1 LTVGLALFKLGLV
14 RQTFKFADDQFG
26 RRSDDAVEWRRSRR
40 SEAGSLISKMPNAE
54 PDVSWERSI
63 MKFHRRLVLG
73 GMASLLAVPFARSVD
88 SARAADKIKIGFLL
102 KTMQEERY
110 QRDKS
115 AFLAKAKALGA
126 DVIFDS
132 ANNDEQ
138 TQLAAFENM
147 LSQGAQVI
155 VLQPV
160 NTGTAGSLVTSA
172 HKAHVKVVGYDAMLL
187 NGPLDAM
194 VMQDSWAVGKL
205 QADAMVAWLKAR
217 YGSVKGNVALIRGQP
232 GDSNANAMSSG
243 VLEVLKANPDLKLI
257 ADQSHEG
264 WSPDKA
270 MATTEN
276 LLTKFGNR
284 IDAVICNNSGM
295 ARGVIAALDAQGLAG
310 ADKVFVAG
318 SDADLVNI
326 QYVAQGKEAAEIWKK
341 IAPLA
346 ETAVETAVALAQNPD
361 KDPKTLFKVDR
372 MVNNGAVDVPTIVTP
387 VLLVDKKNL
396 DSTIIAEGFYTRQQ
410 VYGK

>member
-1 LTVGLALFKLGLV
+1 MKL
-14 RQTFKFADDQFG
+14 
-26 RRSDDAVEWRRSRR
+26 
-40 SEAGSLISKMPNAE
+40 
-54 PDVSWERSI
+54 
-63 MKFHRRLVLG
+63 HRRLVLSG
-73 GMASLLAVPFARSVD
+73 MSSLAMASFLAVPVSLATD
-88 SARAADKIKIGFLL
+88 PAGAAEKIKIGFLL

-110 QRDKS
+110 QRDKA
-115 AFLAKAKALGA
+115 AFLTRAKALGA

-160 NTGTAGSLVTSA
+160 NTGTAGGMVTSA
-172 HKAHVKVVGYDAMLL
+172 HKSGVKVVGYDAMLL

-205 QADAMVAWLKAR
+205 QAEAMVAWLKTKN
-217 YGSVKGNVALIRGQP
+217 GSVKGNVALIRGQP
-232 GDSNANAMSSG
+232 GDSNANTMSSG
-243 VLEVLKANPDLKLI
+243 VLEVLKANPELRLVV
-257 ADQSHEG
+257 DQSHES

-276 LLTKFGNR
+276 LLTKLGNK

-295 ARGVIAALDAQGLAG
+295 ARGVIAALDAQGLAS

-326 QYVAQGKEAAEIWKK
+326 QYVAQGKEAAEVWKK
-341 IAPLA
+341 IAPFAETAA
-346 ETAVETAVALAQNPD
+346 ETAVLLAQNPD
-361 KDPKTLFKVDR
+361 KDPKTLLKIDR
-372 MVNNGAVDVPTIVTP
+372 TINNGAVDVPTIVTP
-387 VLLVDKKNL
+387 VVLVDRNNL
-396 DSTIIAEGFYTRQQ
+396 DSTIIAEGFYTHLQ

>member
-1 LTVGLALFKLGLV
+1 MA
-14 RQTFKFADDQFG
+14 
-26 RRSDDAVEWRRSRR
+26 
-40 SEAGSLISKMPNAE
+40 
-54 PDVSWERSI
+54 
-63 MKFHRRLVLG
+63 FHRRTVLCAL
-73 GMASLLAVPFARSVD
+73 ASIAVPLPAFVRPAG
-88 SARAADKIKIGFLL
+88 AADKVKIGFLL

-110 QRDKS
+110 QRDKA
-115 AFLAKAKALGA
+115 AFLAKAKMLGA
-126 DVIFDS
+126 EVIFDS

-147 LSQGAQVI
+147 LSRGARAI

-160 NTGTAGSLVTSA
+160 NTGTAGSMVTSA
-172 HKAHVKVVGYDAMLL
+172 HKSGVKVVGYDAMLV

-205 QADAMVAWLKAR
+205 QAEAMVAWLKAK
-217 YGSVKGNVALIRGQP
+217 YGSIKGNVALLRGQP
-232 GDSNANAMSSG
+232 GDSNANTMSSG
-243 VLEVLKANPDLKLI
+243 VLEVLKANPELKLV

-276 LLTKFGNR
+276 LLTKSGNK

-295 ARGVIAALDAQGLAG
+295 ARGVVAALDAQGLAN
-310 ADKVFVAG
+310 ADKIFVAG

-326 QYVAQGKEAAEIWKK
+326 QYVAQGKQAVDIWKK
-341 IAPLA
+341 IDPLA
-346 ETAVETAVALAQNPD
+346 ESAAEIAVTLAANPD
-361 KDPKTLFKVDR
+361 NDPKALLKADR
-372 MVNNGAVDVPTIVTP
+372 RINNGAVDVPTIITP
-387 VLLVDKKNL
+387 VVLVDRKNL
-396 DSTIIAEGFYTRQQ
+396 DATIIAEGFYTRQQ

>member
-1 LTVGLALFKLGLV
+1 MV
-14 RQTFKFADDQFG
+14 
-26 RRSDDAVEWRRSRR
+26 
-40 SEAGSLISKMPNAE
+40 
-54 PDVSWERSI
+54 
-63 MKFHRRLVLG
+63 FHRRFVVAGLISG
-73 GMASLLAVPFARSVD
+73 GLATLLAAAIVPAVTVP
-88 SARAADKIKIGFLL
+88 AVAAEKIKIGFLL

-110 QRDKS
+110 QRDKA
-115 AFLAKAKALGA
+115 AFLARARAVDA

-138 TQLAAFENM
+138 SQLSAFENM
-147 LSQGAQVI
+147 LSQGARVI

-160 NTGTAGSLVTSA
+160 NTGTAASMVTSA
-172 HKAHVKVVGYDAMLL
+172 HKAGVKVVGYDSMLL

-205 QADAMVAWLKAR
+205 QAEAMVAWLKAKH
-217 YGSVKGNVALIRGQP
+217 GSVRGNVALIRGQP

-243 VLEVLKANPDLKLI
+243 VLEVLKANPDLRLV

-276 LLTKFGNR
+276 LLTKLGDKV
-284 IDAVICNNSGM
+284 DAVICNNSGM
-295 ARGVIAALDAQGLAG
+295 ARGVIAALDAQGLAS
-310 ADKVFVAG
+310 AEKVFVAG

-326 QYVAQGKEAAEIWKK
+326 QFVAQGKQAAEIWKK
-341 IAPLA
+341 ITPLA
-346 ETAVETAVALAQNPD
+346 EGAVDAAVALARNPQA
-361 KDPKTLFKVDR
+361 DPRALLNFDR
-372 MVNNGAVDVPTIVTP
+372 LINNGAVDVPTIVTP
-387 VLLVDKKNL
+387 VVLVDRGNL
-396 DSTIIAEGFYTRQQ
+396 DSTIIAGGFYTHQQ

>member
-1 LTVGLALFKLGLV
+1 MT
-14 RQTFKFADDQFG
+14 
-26 RRSDDAVEWRRSRR
+26 
-40 SEAGSLISKMPNAE
+40 
-54 PDVSWERSI
+54 
-63 MKFHRRLVLG
+63 FHRRTVLRG
-73 GMASLLAVPFARSVD
+73 LASCLTVPLSTWMRPA
-88 SARAADKIKIGFLL
+88 AAADKVRVGFLL

-110 QRDKS
+110 QRDKA

-126 DVIFDS
+126 EVIFDS

-147 LSQGAQVI
+147 LSRGAQAI

-160 NTGTAGSLVTSA
+160 NTGTAGSMVTSA
-172 HKAHVKVVGYDAMLL
+172 HKGGVKVIGYDAMLV

-205 QADAMVAWLKAR
+205 QAEAMVAWLKAKN
-217 YGSVKGNVALIRGQP
+217 GSVKGNVALIRGQP

-243 VLEVLKANPDLKLI
+243 VLEVLKANPDLRLV

-276 LLTKFGNR
+276 LLTKSGNK

-295 ARGVIAALDAQGLAG
+295 ARGVIAALDAQGLAS

-326 QYVAQGKEAAEIWKK
+326 QYVAQGKQAAEVWKK
-341 IAPLA
+341 IAPFAETAA
-346 ETAVETAVALAQNPD
+346 ETAVLLAQNPD
-361 KDPKTLFKVDR
+361 KDPKTLLKIDR
-372 MVNNGAVDVPTIVTP
+372 TINNGAVDVPTIVTP
-387 VLLVDKKNL
+387 VVLVDRNNL
-396 DSTIIAEGFYTRQQ
+396 DSTIIAEGFYSHQQ

>member
-1 LTVGLALFKLGLV
+1 
-14 RQTFKFADDQFG
+14 
-26 RRSDDAVEWRRSRR
+26 
-40 SEAGSLISKMPNAE
+40 
-54 PDVSWERSI
+54 
-63 MKFHRRLVLG
+63 MKFHRRFVLSG
-73 GMASLLAVPFARSVD
+73 KSFRLMSFRLMSLLLMASLLAVPLVLPVHPAG
-88 SARAADKIKIGFLL
+88 AADRIKIGFLL

-110 QRDKS
+110 QRDKA

-126 DVIFDS
+126 EVIFDS

-160 NTGTAGSLVTSA
+160 NTGTAGSMVTSA
-172 HKAHVKVVGYDAMLL
+172 HKAKVKVVGYDAMLV

-205 QADAMVAWLKAR
+205 QAEAMVAWLKAKN
-217 YGSVKGNVALIRGQP
+217 GSVKGNVALIRGQP
-232 GDSNANAMSSG
+232 GDSNANALSSG
-243 VLEVLKANPDLKLI
+243 VLEVLKANPDLRLV

-264 WSPDKA
+264 WLPDKA

-276 LLTKFGNR
+276 LLTKLGNR

-295 ARGVIAALDAQGLAG
+295 ARGVIAALDAQGLAS

-346 ETAVETAVALAQNPD
+346 ETAAQTAVTLAQNPD
-361 KDPKTLFKVDR
+361 KDPKSLIKVDR
-372 MVNNGAVDVPTIVTP
+372 MINNGAVEVPTIVTP
-387 VLLVDKKNL
+387 VVLVDKANL
-396 DSTIIAEGFYTRQQ
+396 DGTIIAEGFYTHQQ

>member
-1 LTVGLALFKLGLV
+1 MSSLA
-14 RQTFKFADDQFG
+14 
-26 RRSDDAVEWRRSRR
+26 
-40 SEAGSLISKMPNAE
+40 I
-54 PDVSWERSI
+54 
-63 MKFHRRLVLG
+63 
-73 GMASLLAVPFARSVD
+73 ASLAVPATLATD
-88 SARAADKIKIGFLL
+88 PAGAAEKIKIGFLL

-110 QRDKS
+110 QRDKA

-147 LSQGAQVI
+147 LSRGAQVI

-160 NTGTAGSLVTSA
+160 NTGTAGSMVTSA
-172 HKAHVKVVGYDAMLL
+172 HKSGVKVVGYDAMLL

-205 QADAMVAWLKAR
+205 QAEAMVAWLKAKN
-217 YGSVKGNVALIRGQP
+217 GSVKGNVALIRGQP
-232 GDSNANAMSSG
+232 GDSNANTMSSG
-243 VLEVLKANPDLKLI
+243 VLEVLKANPGLRLVI
-257 ADQSHEG
+257 DQSHES

-276 LLTKFGNR
+276 MLTKLGNK

-295 ARGVIAALDAQGLAG
+295 ARGVIAALDAQGLAS

-341 IAPLA
+341 IAPFA
-346 ETAVETAVALAQNPD
+346 ETAAQTAVLLAQNPD
-361 KDPKTLFKVDR
+361 KDPKALLKIDR
-372 MVNNGAVDVPTIVTP
+372 MINNGAVDVPTIVTP
-387 VLLVDKKNL
+387 VVLVDKSNL

>member
-1 LTVGLALFKLGLV
+1 MV
-14 RQTFKFADDQFG
+14 
-26 RRSDDAVEWRRSRR
+26 
-40 SEAGSLISKMPNAE
+40 
-54 PDVSWERSI
+54 
-63 MKFHRRLVLG
+63 FHRRFVVAGLISG
-73 GMASLLAVPFARSVD
+73 GLATLLAAAIVPAVTVP
-88 SARAADKIKIGFLL
+88 AVTAEKIKIGFLL

-110 QRDKS
+110 QRDKA
-115 AFLAKAKALGA
+115 AFLARARAVDA

-138 TQLAAFENM
+138 SQLSAFENM
-147 LSQGAQVI
+147 LSQGARVI

-160 NTGTAGSLVTSA
+160 NTGTAASMVTSA
-172 HKAHVKVVGYDAMLL
+172 HKAGVKVVGYDSMLL

-205 QADAMVAWLKAR
+205 QAEAMVAWLKAKH
-217 YGSVKGNVALIRGQP
+217 GSVKGNVALIRGQP

-243 VLEVLKANPDLKLI
+243 VLEVLKANPDLRLV

-276 LLTKFGNR
+276 LLTKLGDKV
-284 IDAVICNNSGM
+284 DAVICNNSGM
-295 ARGVIAALDAQGLAG
+295 ARGVIAALDAQGLAS
-310 ADKVFVAG
+310 AEKVFVAG

-326 QYVAQGKEAAEIWKK
+326 QFVAQGKQAAEIWKK
-341 IAPLA
+341 ITPLA
-346 ETAVETAVALAQNPD
+346 EGAVDAAVALARNPQT
-361 KDPKTLFKVDR
+361 DPKALLKFDR
-372 MVNNGAVDVPTIVTP
+372 LINNGAVDVPTIVTP
-387 VLLVDKKNL
+387 VVLVDRGNL
-396 DSTIIAEGFYTRQQ
+396 DSTIIAGGFYTHQQ